1 MIAIKENGDTPKVT
15 ANLLPCR
22 IQHSG
27 SIDPIQPFWNPEDAS
42 GMSLCET
49 HDARRTTTQRITVHT
64 DGSKTAYF
72 RGRKLKGSAI
82 GLPETCRGVVLE
94 RKADEL
100 HQDHARGGDD
110 DDDMVPLESVGTME
124 VAAEFD
130 QVVVWSHE
138 EIPNATADPYV
149 RNLQEWLSV
158 ADKVRL

>member
-1 MIAIKENGDTPKVT
+1 MSTNTMIAIKENSDKPKVT

-42 GMSLCET
+42 
-49 HDARRTTTQRITVHT
+49 

-72 RGRKLKGSAI
+72 RGRKLKGSAV
-82 GLPETCRGVVLE
+82 GLPETYRGVVLE

-100 HQDHARGGDD
+100 RQDHARGGDD

-124 VAAEFD
+124 VTAEFD
-130 QVVVWSHE
+130 KVVIWSHE

-158 ADKVRL
+158 ADKINAYDETPAAN